1 MVCPSESILQFSWQ
15 EVEFGARK
23 RQSPASS
30 KAVRMAERS
39 KAPDSRLDT
48 LSLLQWHSTSVLV
61 STWRRGFESHSWQR
75 AFATS
80 YASFKCM
87 IQKKI
92 FYPSTS
98 VLVAAKNKTSCR
110 GYEQKQAMDN
120 IIINCQKNDSKTKRF
135 ANGPAQ
141 FANITQYVRWIL
153 KIAFW
158 TNQNY
163 NWIEWVRFVSG

>member
-15 EVEFGARK
+15 EVKFMARK
-23 RQSPASS
+23 RQSPTSS

-48 LSLLQWHSTSVLV
+48 FALFQWHSTGVLV
-61 STWRRGFESHSWQR
+61 STWRRGFESHSWQW

-80 YASFKCM
+80 YASFKWM

-92 FYPSTS
+92 FHPSTS
-98 VLVAAKNKTSCR
+98 VLFAAKNKTSCR
-110 GYEQKQAMDN
+110 GYKQKQAMDN
-120 IIINCQKNDSKTKRF
+120 IVMYCQKNVSETKSF
-135 ANGPAQ
+135 ANGSAQ
-141 FANITQYVRWIL
+141 FANITQYLPWIL
-153 KIAFW
+153 KRTFW

-163 NWIEWVRFVSG
+163 NWIE

>member
-48 LSLLQWHSTSVLV
+48 FALLQWHSTGVLV

-80 YASFKCM
+80 YAPFKWM

-98 VLVAAKNKTSCR
+98 VLFAAKNKTSCR
-110 GYEQKQAMDN
+110 GYKQKQAMDN
-120 IIINCQKNDSKTKRF
+120 IIMNCQKNYSKAKRI

-141 FANITQYVRWIL
+141 FANIIQYLRWIL
-153 KIAFW
+153 KITFW
-158 TNQNY
+158 TNQTY
-163 NWIEWVRFVSG
+163 NWIE